1 MLVKAEI
8 QEPTGAVVESP
19 LMLEDEAALPEGS
32 VLAAPAPGSPR
43 LRAAS
48 EVILCSGFPTQLL
61 LVAAFGL
68 LGIGAVDAS
77 GGLSLRWVVM
87 LSLADAMLLLGLVF
101 YFLHRS
107 GDHPTH
113 VFLGSRPPRREFV
126 LGLILTPVMVGLAI
140 ASISL
145 LHYVWPGIRNV
156 PENPFEALLQS
167 PADAATFAVVAV
179 VAGGLREELQ
189 RAFILV
195 RFEQHLGGAW
205 LGLLV
210 FSIAFGLGHVVQGWD
225 AAVVTALLG
234 ALWGTIYLIRRSVLS
249 TIASHAGFNIAEIIL
264 AVAGVGSGT
273 G

>member
-1 MLVKAEI
+1 MLV
-8 QEPTGAVVESP
+8 
-19 LMLEDEAALPEGS
+19 DEETLPEGPI
-32 VLAAPAPGSPR
+32 LAAPPPGSPR

-61 LVAAFGL
+61 LVAALGL

-77 GGLSLRWVVM
+77 GGLSLRWVVL

-101 YFLHRS
+101 YFLHR
-107 GDHPTH
+107 GGERPTY

-126 LGLILTPVMVGLAI
+126 LGLMLTPVMLGLAI
-140 ASISL
+140 AGISL
-145 LHYVWPGIRNV
+145 LHYVWPGLRTV

-179 VAGGLREELQ
+179 LAGGLREELQ
-189 RAFILV
+189 RAFILL

-234 ALWGTIYLIRRSVLS
+234 ALWGTIYLMRRSVLS
-249 TIASHAGFNIAEIIL
+249 AIVSHAGFNIAEILL
-264 AVAGVGSGT
+264 ALSGVGSST

>member
-1 MLVKAEI
+1 M
-8 QEPTGAVVESP
+8 VESP
-19 LMLEDEAALPEGS
+19 LMLEDQTALPEGP
-32 VLAAPAPGSPR
+32 VLAAPALGSPR

-61 LVAAFGL
+61 LVAALGL

-87 LSLADAMLLLGLVF
+87 LSLADAILLLGLVF
-101 YFLHRS
+101 YFLHR
-107 GDHPTH
+107 GGERPTH

-126 LGLILTPVMVGLAI
+126 LGLMLTPVIVGLAI
-140 ASISL
+140 ASINL
-145 LHYVWPGIRNV
+145 LHFVWPGIRNV
-156 PENPFEALLQS
+156 QVNPFEALLQS

-179 VAGGLREELQ
+179 LAGGLREELQ

-225 AAVVTALLG
+225 AVVVTALLG
-234 ALWGTIYLIRRSVLS
+234 ALWGTIYLIRRSALS
-249 TIASHAGFNIAEIIL
+249 AIVSHAGFNMAEIVL
-264 AVAGVGSGT
+264 AVASIGSGT